1 MSTRAGR
8 HGYPAVVPSAVPAAL
23 LDALD
28 ILRCPT
34 CGAQLTVRDRSLHC
48 SQRHTFDIARAG
60 YASMLGGGGA
70 RSGDDDEMARA
81 RERFLGSGAYA
92 PLLAAI
98 AELAEAAVPALAV
111 TEPPR
116 TSRSPGPSVPA
127 VQSPSAGPDPSG
139 AAPTVLDM
147 GCGPGYYLAGLLD
160 RFEGARGLG
169 VDTSA
174 RSLRFAARAHDRAA
188 ACSGDVFAP
197 FPLADDSIDLLVD
210 VFAPRHPAEF
220 ARVLRPSGALVVAR
234 PGADHLA
241 ELREA
246 IPGMVS
252 MDPRKEE
259 RLHGALEPFFDT
271 TATRELTYE
280 LPLDEAR
287 ARDLVAMTPSA
298 RHVPQETLARSLAE
312 QDPSMPEVTVSVL
325 ISTHRRR

>member
-1 MSTRAGR
+1 M
-8 HGYPAVVPSAVPAAL
+8 PSAVPDAL

-98 AELAEAAVPALAV
+98 GELAEAAVPALAA

-116 TSRSPGPSVPA
+116 TSRSPAPSVPA
-127 VQSPSAGPDPSG
+127 VRDPSG
-139 AAPTVLDM
+139 PDASGSAPTVLDM

-169 VDTSA
+169 IDTSA

-197 FPLADDSIDLLVD
+197 FPLADDSIDLLID

-220 ARVLRPSGALVVAR
+220 ARVLGPSGALVVAR
-234 PGADHLA
+234 PDTDHLA

-246 IPGMVS
+246 IPSMVA

-259 RLHGALEPFFDT
+259 RLHETLEPFFVAGPQRT
-271 TATRELTYE
+271 VHFE
-280 LPLDEAR
+280 LPLDSVR
-287 ARDLVAMTPSA
+287 MQDLVAMTPSA
-298 RHVPQETLARSLAE
+298 RHVQPAALEDIAE
-312 QDPSMPEVTVSVL
+312 QLRTSSGPVPFSVTVSVVV
-325 ISTHRRR
+325 SSHHPR